1 MRNEICPVCGGAA
14 NPGYNGL
21 HECGACGLAFIAEKY
36 FVQPVYEP
44 GLEEGIYSSSK
55 AGLFGEALAFLDRA
69 LPARGRLLDIGCAG
83 GELLKAAAARGW
95 KAEGVEVDPALAVK
109 ALAGGFEVYSR
120 PVEKAGL
127 EGGAYDA
134 ITVFDV
140 FSQMY
145 DPAAASAELL
155 RLLKPGGY
163 IYIRD
168 FNAAFH
174 LLFYRREIAGGF
186 KPLGVSPSVIHIFNF
201 RAATL
206 RFMLGRAGFREVNV
220 RNSRP
225 TAGDPYHTGG
235 PLSGFLTGVLK
246 VLYYWLAQALWL
258 ATFGRVYAGSALIV
272 TAKK

>member
-1 MRNEICPVCGGAA
+1 MRNEICHICGGTAD
-14 NPGYNGL
+14 PVYNGL
-21 HECGACGLAFIAEKY
+21 HECGGCGLVFIAEKY
-36 FVQPVYEP
+36 LVPPAYEP
-44 GLEEGIYSSSK
+44 GLEEGIYSSAK
-55 AGLFGEALAFLDRA
+55 AGLFREALDFLDRA
-69 LPARGRLLDIGCAG
+69 FPARGRLLDIGCAG

-95 KAEGVEVDPALAVK
+95 KAEGVEINPALAVK

-120 PVEKAGL
+120 PVEEAGL
-127 EGGAYDA
+127 ESGAYDA

-145 DPAAASAELL
+145 DPAAAAAELL
-155 RLLKPGGY
+155 RLLKPGGH

-174 LLFYRREIAGGF
+174 LLLYRREIAGIF

-206 RFMLGRAGFREVNV
+206 RFMLARAGFLEIKVG
-220 RNSRP
+220 NSRP

-235 PLSGFLTGVLK
+235 RLGGFLTGALK
-246 VLYYWLAQALWL
+246 VLYYWLAQALWFL
-258 ATFGRVYAGSALIV
+258 TLGRVYAGSALIA